1 MCWNKVLCML
11 LSVAVVTALS
21 ASRRDFS
28 KLFRATRK
36 EQLPPQQPATTTTD
50 SKEGASTN
58 TQHRTTLTSR
68 HSRQSFLLR
77 ASTAAIL
84 IATSSIISQPS
95 VYAAAASSTSIP
107 LPRRREQTLN
117 FPFYK
122 FQFETVADVPKSYF
136 VEQRSVYALVE
147 RVIDGDTIRV
157 RHVPFFGLT
166 GRKPSP
172 LTTRGI
178 ADQTMSIRIYGVDCP
193 EIAKSGKA
201 GQPFAEEAKEFTSN
215 LLLHQMVKI
224 TFLRRDQYG
233 RAVSAVETVSPF
245 WKFGLGKKDLSM
257 ELAREGLA
265 ELYTGGGAEYFDK
278 RIVLEKKIAK
288 AQAKK
293 TGIWSQGKKRTSAAD
308 FKRNQDAEPV
318 PLASAKNKKTI
329 IDKRNNVL
337 QVSNAHNQRA
347 TPAVADKRSSKL
359 MDAAVT
365 GLEFVS

>member
-1 MCWNKVLCML
+1 ML